1 MFLSYDCILAVII
14 LDAWDMLARWLMA
27 MLFVYD
33 MIDKSVEGSELGKH
47 LWYQFN

>member
-1 MFLSYDCILAVII
+1 VFLSYDCILAVII

-27 MLFVYD
+27 MLLVYD
-33 MIDKSVEGSELGKH
+33 MTNKTVEGSELERY